1 MSSPQLQPTPMHTP
15 KVESDVRSLLF
26 DASDSDEIESLV
38 FNTAADKES
47 LFEN

>member
-1 MSSPQLQPTPMHTP
+1 MHTP